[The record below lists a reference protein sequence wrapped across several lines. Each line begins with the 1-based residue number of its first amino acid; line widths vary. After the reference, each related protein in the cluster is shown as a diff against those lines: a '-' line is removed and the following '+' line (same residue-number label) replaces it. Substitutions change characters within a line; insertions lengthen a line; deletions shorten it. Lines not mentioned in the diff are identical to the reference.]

1 MNVCLE
7 SLHICQALAKGGL
20 RGKLQGRK
28 RKRGLASFCLNPVC
42 FPSSQQCFFTAAG
55 PSSSKAWVQF
65 AVSLT
70 LTVQSSL
77 HTCGGLVPG
86 PLMNT
91 KMQGCSSPI
100 YKMAQLS
107 GPVYPG
113 VLHPRI
119 WRADCTTPWSH
130 TSEKPALLANWHPL
144 LEVCMPAPRGPS
156 SRNPAPAQ
164 QLPRRDLSSNPSMNF
179 SVLICLFA
187 LFPNLR
193 TALLVLVPS
202 MIP

>member
-1 MNVCLE
+1 MCAWSPCISVRLWQKGALE
-7 SLHICQALAKGGL
+7 GNCKAG
-20 RGKLQGRK
+20 RGKGDL
-28 RKRGLASFCLNPVC
+28 LLSVWTLFASHHPSNV
-42 FPSSQQCFFTAAG
+42 SSQQQVLFLAR
-55 PSSSKAWVQF
+55 
-65 AVSLT
+65 LE
-70 LTVQSSL
+70 SSL
-77 HTCGGLVPG
+77 QFLWLSRYSRPSIPAGDWFQDPSWIPKCKDAQVPSI
-86 PLMNT
+86 
-91 KMQGCSSPI
+91 KWHSSV
-100 YKMAQLS
+100 
-107 GPVYPG
+107 GPVYLG

-119 WRADCTTPWSH
+119 WRANCTTPWSH
-130 TSEKPALLANWHPL
+130 TSEKPALLASWHPL
-144 LEVCMPAPRGPS
+144 LEVCMPAPQGPS